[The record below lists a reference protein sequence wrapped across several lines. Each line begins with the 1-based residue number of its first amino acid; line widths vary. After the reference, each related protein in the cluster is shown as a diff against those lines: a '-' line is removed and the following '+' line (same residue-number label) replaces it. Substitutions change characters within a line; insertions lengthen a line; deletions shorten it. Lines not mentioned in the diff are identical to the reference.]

1 MKTLRSTLTALTLA
15 LLLAVPV
22 LAQGGDQGDKVTV
35 TFELTLYGDVPQ
47 DQAFGV
53 FHPTAE
59 DDPRQRAPILLLC
72 GQVEGFE
79 PRPDCAGGG
88 SVHAGS
94 LKLERGTRLAY
105 AFVRVAEAD
114 PENTAE
120 IFYLTPTNEEGEP
133 AVFEPVYHDATY
145 GTHYRF
151 GPDEDR
157 QVPEMPDTGAGGM
170 AGAGLRPG
178 PAAAVAMALLIT
190 AGYARWNRR

>member
-59 DDPRQRAPILLLC
+59 DDPRQRAPIILLC

-79 PRPDCAGGG
+79 PGADCAGGG
-88 SVHAGS
+88 AVHAGS

-120 IFYLTPTNEEGEP
+120 IFYSTPTNKEAEP
-133 AVFEPVYHDATY
+133 AVFEPVDHDATFGAY
-145 GTHYRF
+145 YRF
-151 GPDEDR
+151 GPDDDR
-157 QVPEMPDTGAGGM
+157 QMPEMPDTGASGM
-170 AGAGLRPG
+170 AGAGLRLG

-190 AGYARWNRR
+190 VGYATWSRR